1 MIWREQ
7 RIKYVIS
14 DLTDENLF
22 ACHTLLSDL
31 SISFTG
37 EVNTL
42 AISLEDR
49 PELLLN
55 PAFLEQHIHN
65 EADFKVLIL
74 HEYLHLLY
82 GMKYQLDT
90 PLAHLTLDVIINAAI
105 CRQVP
110 YYQRNHFGQS
120 DSFFSR
126 FYFNSGAARLL
137 RGNETEHR
145 FNKLLRHFEEIL
157 KEESLTDI
165 QLLGNHEKRVIADKY
180 VLILQQIL
188 EKMNPDDIRNR
199 SFTSNEDL
207 EFIEQHGHQM
217 RHIKE
222 WQRKTLLCLKEMIS
236 SLLNKYAEPKKK
248 RIRVYVD
255 ANGFMEDEINMMIP
269 LLDKFKI
276 SIDLPVLVW
285 MDEIVKPAVFP
296 NGCLALERTVSNNLS
311 LIVQDMKKNG
321 IRRAIVV
328 TCGRFLNVDTT
339 LMSADEPLDIR
350 FLVSN
355 WGNKAIFEEHGLTYT
370 LLDPLILLEND
381 LKELKK
387 PTVNYHKPTVNKFI
401 GLLDEL

>member
-1 MIWREQ
+1 MIWTEQ
-7 RIKYVIS
+7 RIKYLIS

-31 SISFTG
+31 SISFTD
-37 EVNTL
+37 EVKTL
-42 AISLEDR
+42 TISLEER

-55 PAFLEQHIHN
+55 PAFLQQYIHN
-65 EADFKVLIL
+65 EADFKVIIL

-82 GMKYQLDT
+82 GMKYKLDS

-105 CRQVP
+105 CRQVS
-110 YYQRNHFGQS
+110 YYQRDIHGQS

-126 FYFNSGAARLL
+126 FYPKKGAAKFL

-145 FNKLLRHFEEIL
+145 FNKLLSHFGEIL

-165 QLLGNHEKRVIADKY
+165 ILLGNHEKRVIADKY

-255 ANGFMEDEINMMIP
+255 ANGFMEDEINLMIP
-269 LLDKFKI
+269 LLDRFKNRL
-276 SIDLPVLVW
+276 DLPILVLTP
-285 MDEIVKPAVFP
+285 EKVKPAVFP
-296 NGCLALERTVSNNLS
+296 EGRLALERTESKNLS
-311 LIVQDMKKNG
+311 IIAQDIKKNRNKG
-321 IRRAIVV
+321 AIVV
-328 TCGRFLNVDTT
+328 TCGRYLKVDCAAFSTE
-339 LMSADEPLDIR
+339 EPLDIR

-355 WGNKAIFEEHGLTYT
+355 KGNKAIFEENGLTYE

-381 LKELKK
+381 FKEVKK
-387 PTVNYHKPTVNKFI
+387 PTLNSNKPTVNKFI